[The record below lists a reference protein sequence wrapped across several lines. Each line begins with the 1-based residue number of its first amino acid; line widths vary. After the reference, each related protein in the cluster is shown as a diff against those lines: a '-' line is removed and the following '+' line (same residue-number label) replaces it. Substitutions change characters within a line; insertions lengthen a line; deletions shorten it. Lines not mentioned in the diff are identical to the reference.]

1 MNDIVQNFQFIRPEW
16 LWALLAILIIYAL
29 KLRFGKDQNVWQQL
43 IPAHLYKQMIVRK
56 SAVASNKFVHLSMA
70 SLLIAVIAIAGPT
83 WEKLPQMVYQTQ
95 AGKVILMDMS
105 MSMRASDLSPNRL
118 TRARFKAIDL
128 VNEVKEGETGLVA
141 YAGDAF
147 VVSPLTDDINNLTTL
162 IPVLT
167 PEIMPIKGSSA
178 LTGLLRS
185 ASLLQDAGY
194 QQGQIYWVTDGIRYD
209 EIGDIRNFII
219 DSPFEVSAL
228 LVGTEAGAPIP
239 MEDGQLLKDFTGKIV
254 VPSINSRYMNQA
266 MAGTKG
272 KYHLFANDDSDI
284 QAIKRN
290 VAFDQQQR
298 AKEVDNATGDTFKD
312 MGPYL
317 LLLLLPVA
325 AYSFRKGV
333 LSVAI
338 LGSLLLGLGTSS
350 PRVFAVQSQPLP
362 NTVNVIAD
370 QEINQNSP
378 RTNENLLD
386 RVFKN
391 ADQRGKIA
399 FDENDYAKAQN
410 LFEDSAWLAAS
421 AYKSGDFERAEAL
434 YKQLIQRGSVTQSAL
449 MDNVYNKGNALARQ
463 GKLEDALNAYNEVL
477 KSNPEHQHAK
487 ANKQLVEELLEQQ
500 QQEQQR
506 QDSQEEQDE
515 QDGEQDQNQDSSQE
529 NSEEQQGQDAQDQQS
544 QSQDSQPSDSQPDG
558 SQQQQSPSSEK
569 SDENSAQ
576 ENREGQQE
584 EQQTSDESLKQEAQ
598 KQKTQEQQNAKQSQA
613 EQQSKENEA
622 SAEQQSNEAPQRNEQ
637 AQTEAISNQV
647 NTDDLTPE
655 QKEELQRMQMILNKI
670 PDDPA
675 YLLMRKMQLEAYKRR
690 NDPSPPIQENW

>member
-1 MNDIVQNFQFIRPEW
+1 
-16 LWALLAILIIYAL
+16 
-29 KLRFGKDQNVWQQL
+29 
-43 IPAHLYKQMIVRK
+43 
-56 SAVASNKFVHLSMA
+56 
-70 SLLIAVIAIAGPT
+70 
-83 WEKLPQMVYQTQ
+83 
-95 AGKVILMDMS
+95 
-105 MSMRASDLSPNRL
+105 
-118 TRARFKAIDL
+118 
-128 VNEVKEGETGLVA
+128 
-141 YAGDAF
+141 
-147 VVSPLTDDINNLTTL
+147 
-162 IPVLT
+162 
-167 PEIMPIKGSSA
+167 
-178 LTGLLRS
+178 
-185 ASLLQDAGY
+185 
-194 QQGQIYWVTDGIRYD
+194 
-209 EIGDIRNFII
+209 
-219 DSPFEVSAL
+219 
-228 LVGTEAGAPIP
+228 
-239 MEDGQLLKDFTGKIV
+239 
-254 VPSINSRYMNQA
+254 

-500 QQEQQR
+500 QQEQQQ

-515 QDGEQDQNQDSSQE
+515 QDGEQDQNQDSSQK
-529 NSEEQQGQDAQDQQS
+529 NSDEQQGQDAQDQQS

-558 SQQQQSPSSEK
+558 SQQQQSPSSEQ
-569 SDENSAQ
+569 SDGNSAQ

-584 EQQTSDESLKQEAQ
+584 EQQPSDESLKQEAQ
-598 KQKTQEQQNAKQSQA
+598 KQKTQEQQNAQQSQA